1 MKTLKTW
8 IIVGLLALASLLSTT
23 SNAFAQTTGNY
34 VTGDQRSGQFSVPA
48 NLEAGVTLTN
58 KTNQEVKVTLS
69 TEGTWNLSND
79 IKNLDANGLD
89 PKYLPSDS
97 LKYLQYPDKT
107 PFSLVAASQDKDQP
121 RVYQVGTK
129 SELTIAPGATFAFLA
144 NDIRSAVA
152 PDSYKDNT
160 GSIVVKW
167 STPTVKLGKI
177 VVNNDEWTLSD
188 TGFTSAPDA
197 ATFAINIAKWFTGG
211 RSTGKFHAYSTNFE
225 FTGSKLAQTLTQA
238 GYTWTV
244 GTNIKLDLP
253 TLLTYDGIFVGG
265 NAADNQVLIDYVK
278 AGGNVYLSG
287 GTGFGGAQAEANSW
301 NTFLNAFG
309 LKFQDVY
316 NGIGGNQT
324 INSSHPIFTG
334 VKLLY
339 ENSGN
344 SITSLDST
352 SQTGKILV
360 TDATGKQGLYAVADG
375 I

>member
-1 MKTLKTW
+1 
-8 IIVGLLALASLLSTT
+8 
-23 SNAFAQTTGNY
+23 
-34 VTGDQRSGQFSVPA
+34 
-48 NLEAGVTLTN
+48 
-58 KTNQEVKVTLS
+58 
-69 TEGTWNLSND
+69 
-79 IKNLDANGLD
+79 
-89 PKYLPSDS
+89 
-97 LKYLQYPDKT
+97 
-107 PFSLVAASQDKDQP
+107 
-121 RVYQVGTK
+121 VGTK

-144 NDIRSAVA
+144 NDIRSAVV

-177 VVNNDEWTLSD
+177 VVNNDELTLSD
-188 TGFTSAPDA
+188 SGFGAAPDA

-316 NGIGGNQT
+316 NGIYGNQT

-339 ENSGN
+339 QNSGS
-344 SITSLDST
+344 SITTLDST
-352 SQTGKILV
+352 SQTSKILV

>member
-1 MKTLKTW
+1 
-8 IIVGLLALASLLSTT
+8 
-23 SNAFAQTTGNY
+23 
-34 VTGDQRSGQFSVPA
+34 
-48 NLEAGVTLTN
+48 
-58 KTNQEVKVTLS
+58 
-69 TEGTWNLSND
+69 
-79 IKNLDANGLD
+79 
-89 PKYLPSDS
+89 
-97 LKYLQYPDKT
+97 
-107 PFSLVAASQDKDQP
+107 
-121 RVYQVGTK
+121 
-129 SELTIAPGATFAFLA
+129 LTIAPGATFAFLV

-177 VVNNDEWTLSD
+177 VVNNDELTLSD
-188 TGFTSAPDA
+188 YGFTSAPDT

-211 RSTGKFHAYSTNFE
+211 RSTGKFHAYFTNVA
-225 FTGSKLAQTLTQA
+225 FTGSTFAQTLTKA

-244 GTNIKLDLP
+244 STNIKLDLP

-278 AGGNVYLSG
+278 AGGNVYLCG
-287 GTGFGGAQAEANSW
+287 GVGLSGGAQAEANGW

-316 NGIGGNQT
+316 NGIYGNQT

-339 ENSGN
+339 QNSGS
-344 SITSLDST
+344 SITTLDST
-352 SQTGKILV
+352 SQTSKILV
-360 TDATGKQGLYAVADG
+360 TDATGKQGLYAVAGG